1 LENSVLFYIKYNNP
15 TGVCYV
21 DVDVSIDSKNEGNP
35 QQNKDFLCNQAHLQ
49 AYIPSY
55 QSITGKIYYEDAGTL
70 QVQDFIVSF
79 LDFEL
84 TLDDRTREI
93 YLLINEV
100 LSTIDPEAGN
110 NQFLIDQLIALKES
124 VLDKNDV
131 KAIVVSIQNTLN
143 TQNLTLSTTETQKIN
158 TIIELLQDKSVSA
171 ALG

>member
-1 LENSVLFYIKYNNP
+1 
-15 TGVCYV
+15 
-21 DVDVSIDSKNEGNP
+21 
-35 QQNKDFLCNQAHLQ
+35 
-49 AYIPSY
+49 
-55 QSITGKIYYEDAGTL
+55 
-70 QVQDFIVSF
+70 VQDFIVSF

-84 TLDDRTREI
+84 TLDDRTREV

-131 KAIVVSIQNTLN
+131 RAIVVSIQDTLN
-143 TQNLTLSTTETQKIN
+143 TQNLTLSTTETQNIN
-158 TIIELLQDKSVSA
+158 AVIEILQDKSVSA